1 MKEEN
6 TKKLLEAIYKNT
18 RMATLAIDNIFNK
31 FENKSLLSLI
41 KKQNKKY
48 EEITHK
54 CEKVAKEM
62 EIELGDVNAMAK
74 MMSSTSI
81 NMKTFVDNSTSHIA
95 EMMIEGTNMGIID
108 VIKKAGEYESAHP
121 DVLKIARDLQCA
133 EEEFVDSLKTF
144 LTK

>member
-18 RMATLAIDNIFNK
+18 RMATLAIDNIFDK

-54 CEKVAKEM
+54 CEKFAKEM